1 MTTQVPDSTEN
12 DPVAVNIPRAL
23 FDRVRVYCEEKNITI
38 DEFFIDA
45 IGEQLQRSYKERRR
59 RPRL

>member
-1 MTTQVPDSTEN
+1 MTKNASETKHNET
-12 DPVAVNIPRAL
+12 VAVNIPKVL
-23 FDRVRVYCEEKNITI
+23 FDRVRVYCEERNITI
-38 DEFFIDA
+38 DEFMLDA